1 MNQILYEIFKF
12 FMGFLLALTILA
24 GGSVAAAL
32 YFVTKLT
39 ALPPKP
45 TFANDSP
52 AKVVAASPKTKPA
65 ANQPQTTPSPTPTPS
80 PTSTPTPLPPGAYR
94 ARVSWPEGLVLR
106 DKPTYESGTIGG
118 IAYNDQ
124 VVILE
129 VTSNKEWERV
139 RVESTNEEGW
149 VRGGNTEKTGN

>member
-12 FMGFLLALTILA
+12 FMGFLLALVILA

-45 TFANDSP
+45 TFANDAP
-52 AKVVAASPKTKPA
+52 AQVVTSDPKAKPP
-65 ANQPQTTPSPTPTPS
+65 ANQPQAASTQPSAS

-106 DKPTYESGTIGG
+106 DKPTYESSTIGG
-118 IAYNDQ
+118 IAYNEN
-124 VVILE
+124 VLILE
-129 VTSNKEWERV
+129 VTSSKEWERV
-139 RVESTNEEGW
+139 RVESTKEEGW
-149 VRGGNTEKTGN
+149 VRGGNTERIGN

>member
-1 MNQILYEIFKF
+1 MNQIFYEIFKF
-12 FMGFLLALTILA
+12 LMGFLLALVILA

-45 TFANDSP
+45 TFPNDAP
-52 AKVVAASPKTKPA
+52 AKVASASKAKLP
-65 ANQPQTTPSPTPTPS
+65 ANQPQAASTQPSAS

-106 DKPTYESGTIGG
+106 DKPTYESSTIGG
-118 IAYNDQ
+118 IAYNEN
-124 VVILE
+124 VLILE
-129 VTSNKEWERV
+129 VTSSKEWERV
-139 RVESTNEEGW
+139 RVESTKEEGW
-149 VRGGNTEKTGN
+149 VRGGNTERIGN

>member
-12 FMGFLLALTILA
+12 FMGFLLALAILA

-45 TFANDSP
+45 TFPNDSP
-52 AKVVAASPKTKPA
+52 AKVVASAPKAKPP
-65 ANQPQTTPSPTPTPS
+65 ANQSQTTPSQPTPS

-106 DKPTYESGTIGG
+106 DKPTYESGSIGG

-139 RVESTNEEGW
+139 RLESSNEEGW
-149 VRGGNTEKTGN
+149 VRGGNTERIGN

>member
-1 MNQILYEIFKF
+1 MNQIFYEIFKF
-12 FMGFLLALTILA
+12 FMGFLLALAILA

-45 TFANDSP
+45 IFASDAP
-52 AKVVAASPKTKPA
+52 GKVVASSAKAKPP
-65 ANQPQTTPSPTPTPS
+65 ANLPQTNTS

-106 DKPTYESGTIGG
+106 DKPTYESSSIGG

-149 VRGGNTEKTGN
+149 VRGGNTEKIGN